1 MVSRLTIPNRESL
14 LFEGGGEGV
23 VGIITLKFVTVISLE
38 GKQGDAYKSSTALLA
53 STLYFNIYL
62 KFSNHWNV
70 NYITFTNKILIYY
83 YYADFVSN

>member
-14 LFEGGGEGV
+14 LFEGGEGV

-62 KFSNHWNV
+62 KFSNH
-70 NYITFTNKILIYY
+70 
-83 YYADFVSN
+83 